1 MFHDNS
7 LKMKKATLIL
17 LASAVIAA
25 GSVTLSSCGGGSE
38 GENYIVEDV
47 EGNTLIMT
55 TGLRVKMLGIKDGSK
70 QAEQFVRNNC
80 IGEEVVLVQDQDGEE
95 IEDVDSEVHRYVIRP
110 EKDDVCLN
118 TQIIDQYR
126 MDVWSPEFVTDS
138 LDNYLALVK
147 KDKSVT
153 EIPYLALYMKQRT
166 FLIEVPG
173 GIGTGFFIND
183 QGLAITNNHVLADA
197 NGVVWLYSDDPD
209 DAKVYTTKR
218 RGIKRVDWTNPTL
231 DITIFTVDLDKDEE
245 VPYFNLA
252 DRHAKQGDYCATLG
266 NPHGLTASFSGG
278 GQVAAYREDPYENRG
293 VTVMQYTIPTNGGNS
308 GGPVCL
314 PNGLVYAVH
323 EMGDKT
329 MQNTNYGIDILHVR
343 EVLDREGL
351 KYGGK

>member
-1 MFHDNS
+1 
-7 LKMKKATLIL
+7 MKKGVFVLLIVGAL
-17 LASAVIAA
+17 VVISIAFNN
-25 GSVTLSSCGGGSE
+25 CGGGGNTE
-38 GENYIVEDV
+38 DGYVIEDV

-80 IGEEVVLVQDQDGEE
+80 IGEEVILVKDVDGEE
-95 IEDVDSEVHRYVIRP
+95 IEDVDAEVHRYVIRP
-110 EKDDVCLN
+110 FKNDICLN

-138 LDNYLALVK
+138 LENYLAMVK
-147 KDKSVT
+147 KDRSTT
-153 EIPYLALYMKQRT
+153 EIPDLALYMKQRT
-166 FLIEVPG
+166 FLIQVPE

-183 QGLAITNNHVLADA
+183 QGLAVTNNHVLSNAD
-197 NGVVWLYSDDPD
+197 GYVWLYSDDPD

-218 RGIKRVDWTNPTL
+218 RGIKRIEWTNPTL
-231 DITIFTVDLDKDEE
+231 DITIFTVDLDNDET

-278 GQVAAYREDPYENRG
+278 GQVAAYRNDPYEDRG
-293 VTVMQYTIPTNGGNS
+293 VTLMQYTIPTNGGNS

-314 PNGLVYAVH
+314 SNGLVYAVH

-343 EVLDREGL
+343 EILDNAGL